1 MRFPIIS
8 VLNPFAA
15 EVVGAVFVCAV
26 AICGVSQEC
35 LAQHLYTVEA
45 AAGTALISGK
55 DANADIDGQST
66 RTLVRGLYWRLGG
79 GFAATPPGRRY
90 SLFINGSFMYDRSGM
105 TAVAVREAVVSN
117 PQNVSLLA
125 ATSGKARFYSAM
137 LEPTLR
143 FPASSCVRG
152 YVFGGFGWL
161 QRSLDFNG
169 TSTQGSLLQ
178 PTSPGVFGTG
188 GNSGAFDVGGGLDG
202 ELTRGGAGPR
212 VFVEVRYLRGTGL
225 NGGTALIPLSAGF
238 RW

>member
-1 MRFPIIS
+1 MRFLIVS
-8 VLNPFAA
+8 V
-15 EVVGAVFVCAV
+15 VCAV
-26 AICGVSQEC
+26 SQIS
-35 LAQHLYTVEA
+35 LAQDFPGFHPYTLEA
-45 AAGTALISGK
+45 AAGTALISGA
-55 DANADIDGQST
+55 DANAEINGQST
-66 RTLVRGLYWRLGG
+66 RTLTEGLFWRLGG
-79 GFAATPPGRRY
+79 GFAVIGPRVGDQYTSRRSW

-105 TAVAVREAVVSN
+105 TTQAVREAVVSN
-117 PQNVSLLA
+117 PQNVALLA

-143 FPASSCVRG
+143 LPASGPVRG
-152 YVFGGFGWL
+152 YVFAGYGWL
-161 QRSLDFNG
+161 QRSLYFNG

-212 VFVEVRYLRGTGL
+212 VFVELRYLRGTGL
-225 NGGTALIPLSAGF
+225 NGGTALIPISAGL